1 MDINELIDNL
11 RFPSWQDLE
20 DPGAT
25 LLGDAADALST
36 LQAEN
41 EKLPEKIEDA
51 RLEGYAIGIGE
62 MNAELEQEHAHRL
75 HAEQHANAF
84 LEDCKRLDAE
94 LKQVKKC
101 IEIVEFQRDAAIKQ
115 LHGHCYACAY
125 YTSSH
130 NQGPCS
136 ECKYEYYLYPCDAM
150 KDNWEWCGPEE
161 ED

>member
-1 MDINELIDNL
+1 MGVNELIDNL
-11 RFPSWQDLE
+11 RMPSWHDLE
-20 DPGAT
+20 DPDAT
-25 LLGDAADALST
+25 LLADAADALST

-41 EKLPEKIEDA
+41 K
-51 RLEGYAIGIGE
+51 R
-62 MNAELEQEHAHRL
+62 MRAEL
-75 HAEQHANAF
+75 
-84 LEDCKRLDAE
+84 
-94 LKQVKKC
+94 
-101 IEIVEFQRDAAIKQ
+101 DAAIKQ
-115 LHGHCYACAY
+115 LHGNCNACAY

>member
-1 MDINELIDNL
+1 MGVNELIDNL
-11 RFPSWQDLE
+11 RMPSWHDLE
-20 DPGAT
+20 DPDAT
-25 LLGDAADALST
+25 LLADAADALST

-41 EKLPEKIEDA
+41 K
-51 RLEGYAIGIGE
+51 R
-62 MNAELEQEHAHRL
+62 MRAES
-75 HAEQHANAF
+75 
-84 LEDCKRLDAE
+84 
-94 LKQVKKC
+94 
-101 IEIVEFQRDAAIKQ
+101 DAAIKQ
-115 LHGHCYACAY
+115 LHGNCNACAY